1 MIIAQRLTC
10 VHLNGPR
17 LTLVLRQI
25 IRNYQ
30 RLRMKGPLLL
40 SLLAPDCF
48 VVALRQTPAR
58 ELNRI
63 RSLKH
68 NRRRQRRYGRV
79 KTSLLYDTR

>member
-1 MIIAQRLTC
+1 
-10 VHLNGPR
+10 
-17 LTLVLRQI
+17 
-25 IRNYQ
+25 
-30 RLRMKGPLLL
+30 MKGPLLL